1 MSKLLLLV
9 TILAI
14 MHSCRNDYLSEH
26 QETYNN
32 SSQFKPT
39 SKTISLEQSK
49 HKLILKSELQKAQT
63 NLQKTSI
70 NALGKTIDYANG
82 VSIDTDNVTYIENGP
97 NFHTYTFN
105 LVRENAPENAPLENL
120 VLVPLNDGSYKEL
133 LVTYNFTP
141 QEKQDLLLGKSI
153 KTKGKTTVVELVKGT
168 YGGVISNRSMG
179 GAESCSYQTVD
190 MVFSCYTGE
199 HHSGN
204 ESTWGGCNWQNADG
218 GYPPLHITT
227 VALVCTASTAL
238 GDDGAPGG
246 GTGSGDGGGLGGGST
261 DPGDTTPN
269 PTETPCNGNG
279 IATDPLGSSTDLGD
293 GSSCSGIP
301 TSPTLTLPKNT
312 PCGRIKK
319 STDDEKFKANI
330 TSLEGKTGLNYENGY
345 RLGTSQTG
353 TQNQLLQ
360 NQPGTTQV
368 DVKFFP
374 NTFAIQHTHYDGI
387 YPIFSPGDVLQF
399 NQWIIWAK
407 GWNDIPTNTPK
418 IPLNHLTYTVVTS
431 NGNYLMAFDGS
442 DVVSLPNYTEKEFY
456 DLNEKYKEKLNS
468 AVKVTNVSQ
477 EVIYDMEKLEKE
489 FLKFVKDKMNM
500 VGFKLF
506 KINSDGTNTEI
517 YLENGNRKTKQCP

>member
-1 MSKLLLLV
+1 MKNKFISRLLSLV
-9 TILAI
+9 TIMVLLY
-14 MHSCRNDYLSEH
+14 SCRNEQLTE

-32 SSQFKPT
+32 SGQFRPT
-39 SKTISLEQSK
+39 SKTIRLEESK
-49 HKLILKSELQKAQT
+49 HKLVLKTELQKAQENLTEIKT
-63 NLQKTSI
+63 NTS
-70 NALGKTIDYANG
+70 GKSVDYANG
-82 VSIDTDNVTYIENGP
+82 VSIDTDNVTYIEVGP
-97 NFHTYTFN
+97 TFHTYTFN
-105 LVRENAPENAPLENL
+105 LVRENAPVDAPLENL
-120 VLVPLNDGSYKEL
+120 VLSSLPDGTYKEL

-141 QEKQDLLLGKSI
+141 QEKLDLLSGKGV
-153 KTKGKTTVVELVKGT
+153 KTAGKGTAIELTKGT

-179 GAESCSYQTVD
+179 VVESCSYKTVD
-190 MVFSCYTGE
+190 MYFSCYTGA
-199 HHSGN
+199 HNSGN
-204 ESTWGGCNWQNADG
+204 ESEWGGCKWKSEG
-218 GYPPLHITT
+218 GYPAQHITT
-227 VALVCTASTAL
+227 VALVCTADTSL
-238 GDDGAPGG
+238 GIDGSPGG
-246 GTGSGDGGGLGGGST
+246 GDIGPTTGLGSGPNEGT
-261 DPGDTTPN
+261 PTTP
-269 PTETPCNGNG
+269 TF
-279 IATDPLGSSTDLGD
+279 ATT
-293 GSSCSGIP
+293 
-301 TSPTLTLPKNT
+301 KNT
-312 PCGRIKK
+312 PCGKIKK
-319 STDDEKFKANI
+319 STYDESFKANI
-330 TSLEGKTGLNYENGY
+330 TSLEEKTGLSYENGY

-360 NQPGTTQV
+360 NRPGTTQV

-387 YPIFSPGDVLQF
+387 YPIFSPGDILQF

-418 IPLNHLTYTVVTS
+418 IPLNYLTYTVVTS
-431 NGNYLMAFDGS
+431 NGNYLMAFDGT

-517 YLENGNRKTKQCP
+517 YLENENRKTKQCP